1 MRKTARANVFLHPT
15 HAYCFIGSKSDNI
28 ILNVTI
34 INFGL
39 CHLTNH
45 RTIECT
51 IMPLQISIDV
61 EQTSFAR
68 QVPVVLL
75 PI

>member
-1 MRKTARANVFLHPT
+1 MTARANVFNHSS
-15 HAYCFIGSKSDNI
+15 HAYCFIGSKSNNI

-45 RTIECT
+45 RTIDCT

-61 EQTSFAR
+61 EQTSFAC

-75 PI
+75 PV